1 MGESLG
7 IWVSLARLMRGL
19 LHAEILLRLW
29 HHGLLRMLIHHWL
42 LHGRRLVRVENH
54 RLLVV
59 HTHMLRLVWVINHG
73 LLVVHRRSL
82 TRVISH
88 LWLVVHRRRLIR
100 IISHGWLVVDRRRL
114 IRVKTHGW
122 LVVHRWLRLIRV
134 KSHVRLW
141 WVHRL
146 ILILIAHN
154 VLHLLGLMGRRFIV
168 NFVLRHWHLLNDRGH
183 LSCSGNEFFL
193 NNGRLVSDVASVLR
207 GPRVYFFFFFLGF
220 FRRLFLLLLAK
231 VAQRIATILSAR
243 AIART

>member
-29 HHGLLRMLIHHWL
+29 HHGLRRMLIHHWL

-59 HTHMLRLVWVINHG
+59 HTHRLRLARVLCHRW
-73 LLVVHRRSL
+73 LVVHRRRL
-82 TRVISH
+82 IRIISH

-146 ILILIAHN
+146 ILILLAHN
-154 VLHLLGLMGRRFIV
+154 VLQLLGRRFIV
-168 NFVLRHWHLLNDRGH
+168 NFVHWHLLNDRGH
-183 LSCSGNEFFL
+183 LSCSGSEFFL
-193 NNGRLVSDVASVLR
+193 DDGRLVSDVASVLI
-207 GPRVYFFFFFLGF
+207 GP
-220 FRRLFLLLLAK
+220 
-231 VAQRIATILSAR
+231 
-243 AIART
+243 

>member
-1 MGESLG
+1 
-7 IWVSLARLMRGL
+7 MRGL

-59 HTHMLRLVWVINHG
+59 HTHRLRLARV
-73 LLVVHRRSL
+73 LCHR
-82 TRVISH
+82 
-88 LWLVVHRRRLIR
+88 WLVVHRRRLIR
-100 IISHGWLVVDRRRL
+100 IISHLWLVVHRRRL

-183 LSCSGNEFFL
+183 LSCSGSEFFL
-193 NNGRLVSDVASVLR
+193 NDGRLVSDVASVLI
-207 GPRVYFFFFFLGF
+207 GP
-220 FRRLFLLLLAK
+220 
-231 VAQRIATILSAR
+231 
-243 AIART
+243 